1 QALMRSRDAEP
12 ALCKVDEYL
21 NIFGRENFYLE
32 VQAHRESRTGE
43 LEDTVAKRIFELA
56 DKRGV
61 KTVLTNDSHH
71 LNPDDYDAHNAL
83 LCINTGRLLTDPNR
97 LDYGPDF
104 YLKSPT
110 EMAALYPGREDLV
123 KHTLEI
129 ADRCNLELGNDG
141 FHLPEFSCPDGLASK
156 DYLRR
161 LCEMGVRQRYGD
173 NALADGSPIL
183 ERLEFELATIDRM
196 GFNSYFLI

>member
-1 QALMRSRDAEP
+1 TQGVKPIVGCEIYVVPYSMREKRNPDLEGAPGGDKGAKENAHLVLLAQNEQGYRNLCKVVSKGFTEGFYRKPRVDYATLAQHHEGLIALTACLGGEIPQALMRSRDAEP

-61 KTVLTNDSHH
+61 KTVLTNDSHY

-104 YLKSPT
+104 
-110 EMAALYPGREDLV
+110 
-123 KHTLEI
+123 
-129 ADRCNLELGNDG
+129 
-141 FHLPEFSCPDGLASK
+141 
-156 DYLRR
+156 
-161 LCEMGVRQRYGD
+161 
-173 NALADGSPIL
+173 
-183 ERLEFELATIDRM
+183 
-196 GFNSYFLI
+196 